1 MTPPSGRSAKLNSP
15 KKQLKTL
22 SLAARISFPVTVLA
36 EPMNTRS
43 FAMALVVLPRA
54 KTLFVGLI
62 WATGA
67 PGSEVP

>member
-1 MTPPSGRSAKLNSP
+1 MTSPSGRSKKLNSP
-15 KKQLKTL
+15 KKKLKTL
-22 SLAARISFPVTVLA
+22 SLAARISFSATVFA
-36 EPMNTRS
+36 EPMDTRS